1 MLDGNVLT
9 QHVTTL
15 ILTAALI
22 ADVRRDTKIH
32 DEVDLTRVLLGI
44 QATDEEEANA
54 IGENLGQ
61 VLQLAAQSWKGKQL
75 LRDRLEAEVETYAT
89 ANQLL
94 PEQKSENNMISKV
107 KRKRS
112 SKATTNSGKHTLEV
126 AAGKLKLLH
135 FTFSESEDIAVLVL
149 AILKVNSGRSGRSG
163 NGRRETSRQAD
174 LLGNRVDRCLLVSPC
189 QSQ

>member
-1 MLDGNVLT
+1 MEPDAHCQGLPENPGLSSELDAVLALEYILRISRKVKARKLLDGSVLT

-44 QATDEEEANA
+44 QAANEKEANA

-61 VLQLAAQSWKGKQL
+61 VLQLAAQSWERKQL

-94 PEQKSENNMISKV
+94 PEQKSDNRMI
-107 KRKRS
+107 
-112 SKATTNSGKHTLEV
+112 L
-126 AAGKLKLLH
+126 
-135 FTFSESEDIAVLVL
+135 ESEAKMVI
-149 AILKVNSGRSGRSG
+149 KG
-163 NGRRETSRQAD
+163 NEQTQANIPWKLRQASSSSFTSPSV
-174 LLGNRVDRCLLVSPC
+174 RVRT
-189 QSQ
+189 

>member
-1 MLDGNVLT
+1 MEPDAHCQGLPEDPGLSSELDTVLAVEYILWMGGKAKSAELLDGNVLT

-54 IGENLGQ
+54 ISENLGQ

-75 LRDRLEAEVETYAT
+75 LRDSLEAEVETYAT

-94 PEQKSENNMISKV
+94 PEQKSDNRMI
-107 KRKRS
+107 
-112 SKATTNSGKHTLEV
+112 L
-126 AAGKLKLLH
+126 
-135 FTFSESEDIAVLVL
+135 ESEAKMVI
-149 AILKVNSGRSGRSG
+149 KG
-163 NGRRETSRQAD
+163 NEQTQANIPWKLRQASSSSFTSPSV
-174 LLGNRVDRCLLVSPC
+174 RVRT
-189 QSQ
+189 